1 VHKGQAA
8 AETILLIVQKAGM
21 VPARERRCE
30 RAADARFPDGATSC
44 AAAVSAFSPIQFL
57 RLIVGYKLLA

>member
-1 VHKGQAA
+1 M
-8 AETILLIVQKAGM
+8 IVQKAGM
-21 VPARERRCE
+21 VPAQERRGE
-30 RAADARFPDGATSC
+30 RSDGVRFPNGATPS